1 MGLVNEIGK
10 VYGKLTVIERAPN
23 DKAGRAYWLCQCECG
38 NKTVVRG
45 TSLRAGVVH
54 SCGCLQ
60 KETAKANGNNLIGQ
74 TFGRLTVLEQVKN
87 RTAHRGKYW
96 KCQCACGNITEVRGD
111 YLTGGTTKSCGCLQK
126 EKAGNNKINEI
137 GNQYGLLTVIAP
149 YESDEQGHARW
160 LCKCQCGN
168 TKVCYG
174 QRLRA
179 GSNLSC
185 GCLNSYAEMTIKQ
198 LLEQRNIEHEPQYTF
213 DDLKGKAGW
222 ALRFD
227 FAIFKNHKLFC
238 LIEYQG
244 EQHYDKTNIWYS
256 QTQIENDDLKRKY
269 CQEHNIPLLYCDKST
284 DLNSFLDN
292 LIGSD

>member
-149 YESDEQGHARW
+149 FPASSITGVLTASPVGGR
-160 LCKCQCGN
+160 
-168 TKVCYG
+168 KVPTVIGPSLYIVPG
-174 QRLRA
+174 DLTLILLNRTLP
-179 GSNLSC
+179 LS
-185 GCLNSYAEMTIKQ
+185 GVTL
-198 LLEQRNIEHEPQYTF
+198 
-213 DDLKGKAGW
+213 
-222 ALRFD
+222 
-227 FAIFKNHKLFC
+227 
-238 LIEYQG
+238 
-244 EQHYDKTNIWYS
+244 
-256 QTQIENDDLKRKY
+256 
-269 CQEHNIPLLYCDKST
+269 
-284 DLNSFLDN
+284 
-292 LIGSD
+292 